1 MSTITFPYDTEGA
14 RCIRQLRDILLRLEV
29 DVVKT
34 SRITVNLP
42 KNDHALA
49 SITYGVPRSVA
60 FLSARTLQAGSTQ
73 PYNLEI
79 NTLLGEA
86 AEKKARILRWP
97 IPQGMHWLDI
107 KSVVD
112 YWKRAGFEAAARPR
126 KWHGEGMGA
135 PEEVIVFEW

>member
-1 MSTITFPYDTEGA
+1 MSTVSFPNGTEGA
-14 RCIRQLRDILLRLEV
+14 RCIRQLQDILRRLEC
-29 DVVKT
+29 DVTKT
-34 SRITVNLP
+34 NRFTVNLP
-42 KNDHALA
+42 KNDQDMI
-49 SITYGVPRSVA
+49 SITYGVPDSVV
-60 FLSARTLQAGSTQ
+60 FISARTLQAEFTQ

-112 YWKRAGFEAAARPR
+112 YWKRAGFEAAAPTQ
-126 KWHGEGMGA
+126 WHGEGMGA